1 MNVVEVVLETQG
13 KVGFASREV
22 GRTVDSA
29 EYVLNTALHYA
40 LGFASGRYVDTEH
53 RPTYVE
59 DTDSIVDELYI
70 TPAEPLESPNYWTT
84 IYNARGD
91 RYTTINYSA
100 ADDPNQDINIPRFG
114 RERAFSHGNEF
125 RCYVI
130 PKDGNAGTIVSE
142 LPPYA
147 RLGKKRGK
155 VKLHVRTI
163 EARKEEG
170 KFTLNHPIGAY
181 DYNGKP
187 LGSVIS
193 KNMRPT
199 PLLLQAEYEDEFL
212 EIPRGMDE
220 PPAKLP
226 LDLEFLSTKR

>member
-29 EYVLNTALHYA
+29 KYLLNTALHYA
-40 LGFASGRYVDTEH
+40 FGVASGRYVDTEH

-59 DTDSIVDELYI
+59 DTEGIVDELYI

-91 RYTTINYSA
+91 QYTTINYSA
-100 ADDPNQDINIPRFG
+100 ADDPDQDINIPRFG

-130 PKDGNAGTIVSE
+130 PKTMSANKVASD
-142 LPPYA
+142 LPAYV

-155 VKLHVRTI
+155 AKLYVRTV
-163 EARKEEG
+163 EARREIG
-170 KFTLNHPIGAY
+170 QFTLNHPISTY
-181 DYNGKP
+181 DYDGIP

-199 PLLLQAEYEDEFL
+199 PLLLEAEYEDEYL
-212 EIPRGMDE
+212 DIPRGDGE

-226 LDLEFLSTKR
+226 LNLEFLTTKR

>member
-29 EYVLNTALHYA
+29 EYILNTALHYA
-40 LGFASGRYVDTEH
+40 LGFAQGRYVDTLH
-53 RPTYVE
+53 RPKYVE
-59 DTDSIVDELYI
+59 DTADVADDVYI
-70 TPAEPLESPNYWTT
+70 TPAEPVESPSYWTT
-84 IYNARGD
+84 IYNARGN
-91 RYTTINYSA
+91 RYATINYA
-100 ADDPNQDINIPRFG
+100 AANDPDQDINIPRFG

-130 PKDGNAGTIVSE
+130 PKDADASEVVSD
-142 LPPYA
+142 LPAYV

-155 VKLHVRTI
+155 AKLHVRTI
-163 EARKEEG
+163 NGRRKNGE
-170 KFTLNHPIGAY
+170 FTLNHPIGAY
-181 DYNGKP
+181 DYEGKP

-199 PLLLQAEYEDEFL
+199 PLLLQAEYEDEHL
-212 EIPRGMDE
+212 EIPRDE
-220 PPAKLP
+220 EKPAKLP
-226 LDLEFLSTKR
+226 VALTFLAKKR